1 VFHTS
6 CHVCG
11 ALAVEAFRDGLI
23 VTFNPPFPLLPMPY
37 DPTLPQ
43 PGTEMDADQ
52 MRAQFNGLKALIDAV
67 SSVTSAVVDA
77 VNTLPPGSPAAVT
90 VSLNGGVLHLSFD
103 LPQGSQGAPGAAGQ
117 NGSDGSPGPPGS
129 DGQPG
134 AVGPPGPPFA
144 QAVVDAVTT
153 LNPGEPA
160 TVQTSFDGSHVR
172 FTFGIPRG
180 SEGPQGPPGSNGSDG
195 MTGPPGPPFT
205 NFVVDA
211 VNMLNPMD
219 PASAQ
224 TSFDGSAVR
233 LVFNLPRGLQGDA
246 GNPGTDGMAGPPG
259 PPFTN
264 FVVDNVTQLPPGS
277 WPNVSANYDGN
288 AVRLNFGIPQGAEG
302 PQGIMGPQ
310 GPPFGGA
317 LVDGVT
323 TLNPWDNATVN
334 TSFDG
339 SNVRFTFGI
348 PRGQPG
354 NDGSPGPPGPPGEV
368 TNAQLSSAIN
378 GTSNNSNGVNTLNL
392 TVSDPPTQGEVQ
404 AIAAK
409 LDELINALRR

>member
-1 VFHTS
+1 M
-6 CHVCG
+6 
-11 ALAVEAFRDGLI
+11 
-23 VTFNPPFPLLPMPY
+23 PF
-37 DPTLPQ
+37 DPTLPAQ
-43 PGTEMDADQ
+43 GAPNSSAV
-52 MRAQFNGLKALIDAV
+52 MRSQLNGLKALIDAV
-67 SSVTSAVVDA
+67 SGVTSAVVDA

-90 VSLNGGVLHLSFD
+90 VSVSGGVLHLAFD
-103 LPQGSQGAPGAAGQ
+103 LPQGSDGPPGATGANGSDGAPGA
-117 NGSDGSPGPPGS
+117 
-129 DGQPG
+129 
-134 AVGPPGPPFA
+134 PGPPFTNF
-144 QAVVDAVTT
+144 VVDGVTT
-153 LNPGEPA
+153 LNPNDPA
-160 TVQTSFDGSHVR
+160 TVNASFDGSAVR

-180 SEGPQGPPGSNGSDG
+180 SEGLQGPPGSDG
-195 MTGPPGPPFT
+195 MTGPPGAPFT

-211 VNMLNPMD
+211 VNMLNPTD

-224 TSFDGSAVR
+224 ASFDGSAVR
-233 LVFNLPRGLQGDA
+233 LVFNIPRGLQGDA

-277 WPNVSANYDGN
+277 WPNVSANYDGT
-288 AVRLNFGIPQGAEG
+288 AVRLNFGIPQGPEG

-334 TSFDG
+334 TTFDG

-348 PRGQPG
+348 PRGQTG
-354 NDGSPGPPGPPGEV
+354 NDGSPGPQGPPGEV
-368 TNAQLSSAIN
+368 TNAQLASAIS

-392 TVSDPPTQGEVQ
+392 TVSDPPTQGEMQ

>member
-1 VFHTS
+1 MF
-6 CHVCG
+6 
-11 ALAVEAFRDGLI
+11 
-23 VTFNPPFPLLPMPY
+23 
-37 DPTLPQ
+37 DPTLPANGS
-43 PGTEMDADQ
+43 PLVSAE
-52 MRAQFNGLKALIDAV
+52 MRAQFNGLKDLIDAV
-67 SSVTSAVVDA
+67 SGVTSAVVDA

-90 VSLNGGVLHLSFD
+90 VSVSGGVLHLAFD
-103 LPQGSQGAPGAAGQ
+103 LPQ
-117 NGSDGSPGPPGS
+117 GS

-134 AVGPPGPPFA
+134 AQGPPFTNF
-144 QAVVDAVTT
+144 VVDGVTT
-153 LNPGEPA
+153 LNPNDPA
-160 TVQTSFDGSHVR
+160 TVNASFDGSAVR
-172 FTFGIPRG
+172 LAFGIPRG
-180 SEGPQGPPGSNGSDG
+180 SEGLQGPPGSNGSDG
-195 MTGPPGPPFT
+195 MAGPPGPPFT

-211 VNMLNPMD
+211 VNMLNPTD

-246 GNPGTDGMAGPPG
+246 GVPGSNGTDGMAGPPG

-323 TLNPWDNATVN
+323 TLNPWDNAFVN

-348 PRGQPG
+348 PRGQTG
-354 NDGSPGPPGPPGEV
+354 NDGSPGPQGPPGEV
-368 TNAQLSSAIN
+368 TNAQLASAIQD
-378 GTSNNSNGVNTLNL
+378 TSRNSNGVNTLNL